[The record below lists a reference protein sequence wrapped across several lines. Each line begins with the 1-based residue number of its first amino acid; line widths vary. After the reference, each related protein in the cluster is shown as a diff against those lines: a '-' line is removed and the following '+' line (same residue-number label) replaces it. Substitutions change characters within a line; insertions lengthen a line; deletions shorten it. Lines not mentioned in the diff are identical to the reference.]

1 MIDREI
7 KGIITSENPKEHWG
21 FLHVQDKVVLDLG
34 CGINSEHTP
43 TPCHFIIERGAS
55 KVIGVDS
62 DPQSYQWYKMN
73 YNVQNFICYM
83 DMVDRYEK
91 MEYYFDYFKPQV
103 VKMDIEGAE
112 IYMNALNNNLLN
124 SVEQIAIEYH
134 NYPCLISI
142 ENKLKENNYELQ
154 YYKFEHL
161 NIEHQGVLYGYKKK

>member
-1 MIDREI
+1 MDREI

-21 FLHVQDKVVLDLG
+21 FLFVQDKVVLDLG

-43 TPCHFIIERGAS
+43 TPWYFIQDRGAS

-62 DPQSYQWYKMN
+62 NPQSYQWFKQN
-73 YNVQNFICYM
+73 YNIQNFIPFM

-91 MEYYFDYFKPQV
+91 FEFYFDYFKPQV
-103 VKMDIEGAE
+103 VKMDVEGSE
-112 IYMNALNNNLLN
+112 IYMNAFNNKLLD

-134 NYPCLISI
+134 NYPCLLAI
-142 ENKLKENNYELQ
+142 EGKLKENNYKLQ

-161 NIEHQGVLYGYKKK
+161 DITHQGVLYGYK

>member
-1 MIDREI
+1 MDRDI

-21 FLHVQDKVVLDLG
+21 FLFVQDKVVLDLG

-43 TPCHFIIERGAS
+43 TPWYFIQDRGAS

-62 DPQSYQWYKMN
+62 NPQSYQWFKQN
-73 YNVQNFICYM
+73 YNIQNFIPFM

-91 MEYYFDYFKPQV
+91 FEFYFDYFKPQV
-103 VKMDIEGAE
+103 VKMDVEGSE
-112 IYMNALNNNLLN
+112 IYMNAFNNKLLD

-134 NYPCLISI
+134 NYPCLLAI
-142 ENKLKENNYELQ
+142 EGKLKENNYKLQ

-161 NIEHQGVLYGYKKK
+161 DITHQGVLYGYK